1 MALPIFGGSCGR
13 WLVTG
18 DRAKDGQ
25 ASWWGLAP
33 VLCPQEFLCWPCAQQ
48 REWALQGGPAPGVC
62 RGPVPV
68 PAILPASIAEASA
81 SPQCSHRRL
90 DQPRSAS
97 VAFTEAAE
105 RSLKLKGT
113 EFPESQGKTRAD
125 FPQPQKAQPPAKQ
138 RHQQT
143 ETVYVAKTS
152 FNAGFCAAQE

>member
-1 MALPIFGGSCGR
+1 MRSVLHFFHRNPISLSLPGILPLLPHRLQPRRREVALPIFGGSCGR
-13 WLVTG
+13 RLVTG

-25 ASWWGLAP
+25 GSWWGLAP
-33 VLCPQEFLCWPCAQQ
+33 VLSPQEFLCWPCAQQ
-48 REWALQGGPAPGVC
+48 RERALQGGPAPEVC

-81 SPQCSHRRL
+81 TPQCSHRRL

-113 EFPESQGKTRAD
+113 EFPES
-125 FPQPQKAQPPAKQ
+125 
-138 RHQQT
+138 
-143 ETVYVAKTS
+143 
-152 FNAGFCAAQE
+152 